1 MKITVMMC
9 KQPPPGFSKT
19 APTRPRACIRNLLL
33 PLCALLVPLFAQG
46 QCPPLVDSTKL
57 KAAES
62 VPRAPGPPEFFDE
75 PQFTV
80 AGVTD
85 ATNLGGHGSDTIQRT
100 KETFAKETA
109 SLSRESINN
118 SHPALASSVSVEKS
132 LRETAEREPNN
143 FEANRELGKFLVEH
157 GKGREAVSYLE
168 RASGLKA
175 GDFDSNH
182 ELALAYVEVGRY
194 DEAERKIRELL
205 AHQGPAKSEADL
217 HHLLADIEEK
227 KGTPLGAVQ
236 QYQRA
241 VELDPSEGNI
251 FDWATELLLHGA
263 AEPAIEVL
271 DRGSRRFPKSVRI
284 LTALGVAWY
293 IRGSYEQAARRLCQA
308 SDLVPNDPAP
318 YLFLGKLQAIE
329 APSEEVSARLER
341 FARLQPENAMANYYY
356 AVSLWK
362 QRKDPLDREKLAQI
376 EALLNTAVYLDPR
389 LSQAYLQLGILY
401 SEKKDFPRATA
412 ALRRTIEISPEM
424 AEAHY
429 RLAQAYKRAGEPSK
443 AEQELQFYNRVS
455 SENADAAVREH
466 HELQRFLYTL
476 RSSVTPLQSQQ

>member
-1 MKITVMMC
+1 MMC
-9 KQPPPGFSKT
+9 KQLPRGVSKP
-19 APTRPRACIRNLLL
+19 ASTRPRACIRNLL
-33 PLCALLVPLFAQG
+33 PAVCALLVPLFAHG

-62 VPRAPGPPEFFDE
+62 APKAPGPPEFFDE

-85 ATNLGGHGSDTIQRT
+85 ATNLGGHGSDTILRT
-100 KETFAKETA
+100 KEAFAKETA
-109 SLSRESINN
+109 SLSRNSINN
-118 SHPALASSVSVEKS
+118 SQPPLSASVSVEKS
-132 LRETAEREPNN
+132 LREAAEREPNN

-168 RASGLKA
+168 RASGVNA
-175 GDFDSNH
+175 SDFDNNH

-194 DEAERKIRELL
+194 DEAEEKIRELL
-205 AHQGPAKSEADL
+205 AHPGPAKSQADL
-217 HHLLADIEEK
+217 HHLLGDIEEK

-241 VELDPSEGNI
+241 VELDPSERNI
-251 FDWATELLLHGA
+251 FDWASELLMHGA
-263 AEPAIEVL
+263 PEPAIEVL
-271 DRGSRRFPKSVRI
+271 DSGNRRFPTSVRI

-293 IRGSYEQAARRLCQA
+293 IRGSYEQAARRLCEA
-308 SDLVPNDPAP
+308 SDLVPNDPVP
-318 YLFLGKLQAIE
+318 YLFLGKLQTVE
-329 APSEEVSARLER
+329 APSEQVSARLER
-341 FARLQPENAMANYYY
+341 FARLQPANAMANYYY

-362 QRKDPLDREKLAQI
+362 QRKDPLDRENLAQI
-376 EALLNTAVYLDPR
+376 EALLNKAVHLDPR

-412 ALRRTIEISPEM
+412 ALRRTIEISPGM

-476 RSSVTPLQSQQ
+476 RSPVAPVQSQ